1 MNLDDIDIFDPA
13 LYAAEIPHERFDR
26 LRREAP
32 VFWHKEPSGPGFWA
46 ITKHAD
52 VMAVSRDLGTFSSEV
67 RGTQIPDLS
76 REDFRVSP
84 DNLAIMDP
92 PRHTR
97 FRTLLAKG
105 FTPEALRRVE
115 PFVRASMTRL
125 IDDVVWRG
133 QCDMVSDL
141 AGNLPL
147 LVIFEMLGVP
157 ATDRDQI
164 LRWMLPLLAPDD
176 PEFASSP
183 EEMASLTRRF
193 LEYAHALAAE
203 RRGAPRDDILSL
215 LMQAEVDG
223 DRLSYSEFGTLFF
236 LFLAAGSDTTRNL
249 ILNGM
254 VALLEHPEQ
263 RARLLADPSLIPS
276 AVEEMLRFCPSVIH
290 FRRTATRDTEIRGQP
305 IAAGDKVVLWYAS
318 ANRDEEVFPNP
329 HVFDIGRKPNNHIAF
344 GYGPHF
350 CIGNLLARIEASV
363 AFEELLRR
371 LPDLELDG
379 PVVRLQSNW
388 LNGVK
393 RMPLR
398 FSTPR

>member
-1 MNLDDIDIFDPA
+1 MDLEDIDILDPA
-13 LYAAEIPHERFDR
+13 LYAAGIPHERFDR

-32 VFWHKEPSGPGFWA
+32 VFWHKEPGGPGFWA

-52 VMAVSRDLGTFSSEV
+52 VMAVSRDTATFSSV
-67 RGTQIPDLS
+67 LRGTQIPDLP

-84 DNLAIMDP
+84 DNLANMDP

-97 FRTLLAKG
+97 FRALLAKG
-105 FTPEALRRVE
+105 FTPEALQRVE

-125 IDDVVWRG
+125 IDDVIERG

-141 AGNLPL
+141 AGTLPL
-147 LVIFEMLGVP
+147 LVIFEMFGVP
-157 ATDRDQI
+157 TKDRDQLLGWI
-164 LRWMLPLLAPDD
+164 LRLIAPDD

-183 EEMASLTRRF
+183 EEMGSLTGRF

-203 RRGAPRDDILSL
+203 RRRAPRADVLSL

-223 DRLSYSEFGTLFF
+223 EKLSYSEFGTLFF

-254 VALLEHPEQ
+254 VALLEHPEP
-263 RARLLADPSLIPS
+263 RARLLADPSLLPG
-276 AVEEMLRFCPSVIH
+276 AVEEMLRFCPSIIH
-290 FRRTATRDTEIRGQP
+290 FRRTATRDTEIRGQR
-305 IAAGDKVVLWYAS
+305 IASGDKVVLWYVS
-318 ANRDEEVFPNP
+318 ANRDEEVFTDP
-329 HVFDIGRKPNNHIAF
+329 HVFDIGRKPNNHLSF

-350 CIGNLLARIEASV
+350 CIGNLLARIEARV

-371 LPDLELDG
+371 LPGLELDG

-398 FSTPR
+398 FMR